1 MTTWTINSALSLQR
15 AIGDIRDLYASH
27 RYLKVSAKTGV
38 ARSGAQNNIS
48 HRWYAQLAM
57 ELREDDA
64 LGWKCYCKLH
74 HGVPILRTEVPAFKE
89 FYDTAILGLG
99 YEDQLKTMRFVPV
112 TSIMSKTQLTKY
124 LESVR
129 DDFYATGTRLE
140 FDEDR
145 AA

>member
-1 MTTWTINSALSLQR
+1 MTAWTINSDLTLQR
-15 AIGDIRDLYASH
+15 AIGDMRDLYASH

-38 ARSGAQNNIS
+38 ARSGSQNNIS
-48 HRWYAQLAM
+48 HKWYAQLAM

-64 LGWKCYCKLH
+64 TGWKCYCKLH
-74 HGVPILRTEVPAFKE
+74 HGVPILRTEDPAFKE
-89 FYDTAILGLG
+89 FYDTAIIGLG
-99 YEDQLKTMRFVPV
+99 YEDKLKTMRFVPV

-129 DDFYATGTRLE
+129 DDFYARGTRLE